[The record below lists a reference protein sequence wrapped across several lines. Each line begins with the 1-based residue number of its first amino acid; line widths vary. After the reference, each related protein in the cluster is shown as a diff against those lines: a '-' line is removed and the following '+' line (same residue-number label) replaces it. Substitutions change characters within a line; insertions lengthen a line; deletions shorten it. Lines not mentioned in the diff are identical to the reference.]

1 MHPQSRKIAA
11 TLLLTTLST
20 ATAPAATPPTPP
32 VDTWSIGIT
41 AGTLGLGPELAYR
54 YGHYIG
60 VRASA
65 GFLSYNHDETVSDI
79 TYNGR
84 LKLDSYGL
92 AADLF
97 PFGGGFRIS
106 AGARKN
112 DNRIDLNGT
121 PSTAVT
127 LGNTVYTPAQVGTLS
142 GTVEGNSFAP
152 TLSLGYGGRLAKG
165 FTLGAEIGVMFQ
177 GTPKVNNYHAT
188 GLLASTP
195 GFQADLAEER
205 QKVDDK
211 VHNYQYWPIAQ
222 IILLYRF

>member
-1 MHPQSRKIAA
+1 MHSRYRKIAA
-11 TLLLTTLST
+11 CFLLTTVSVAT
-20 ATAPAATPPTPP
+20 ATAATPAAP
-32 VDTWSIGIT
+32 VDTWSIGVA
-41 AGTLGLGPELAYR
+41 AGALGLGPEVAWR
-54 YGHYIG
+54 YGHYVG
-60 VRASA
+60 LRANA
-65 GFLSYNHDETVSDI
+65 DFLSYNHNETVSQI
-79 TYNGR
+79 AYNGR

-112 DNRIDLNGT
+112 DNKIDLSGT
-121 PSTAVT
+121 PSTPVT
-127 LGNTVYTPAQVGTLS
+127 IGNTVYTPAQVGTLS
-142 GTVEGNSFAP
+142 GTVQGNSFAP
-152 TLSLGYGGRLAKG
+152 TVSLGYGGALAKG

-177 GTPKVNNYHAT
+177 GTPKVNNYQAT

-195 GFQADLAEER
+195 SFQADLAEER

-222 IILLYRF
+222 IMLLYRF